1 MHTRANV
8 LTYASQ
14 RTQVHR
20 DDGQAV
26 IVVPPDT
33 GWVSV
38 LALAGVVISGLL
50 CLAVALWPAH
60 GIDILHGRVTFLF
73 GVTPRIA
80 AMMMASICL
89 TSALAAWRVRT
100 GVTTLTVRGRTL
112 TRTTPGIVG
121 TRTAEYDLD
130 EWAGAG
136 VEVGELKTSSLW
148 LYGTDGRSIVPL
160 LHSDQYRLSDLD
172 AAADALR
179 EAIARARS
187 SPGDATA

>member
-38 LALAGVVISGLL
+38 LALAGMTISGLL
-50 CLAVALWPAH
+50 CLAVAVWPAD
-60 GIDILHGRVTFLF
+60 GIDTRHGRVTFLF

-80 AMMMASICL
+80 AMMTAIICL

-100 GVTTLTVRGRTL
+100 GMTTLTVRGGTL
-112 TRTTPGIVG
+112 TRTTPAIVG
-121 TRTAEYDLD
+121 TRQAEYDLA

-136 VEVGELKTSSLW
+136 VEIGEAKTSSLW
-148 LYGTDGRSIVPL
+148 LYGSDGRSVVPL

-179 EAIARARS
+179 EGIARARS